1 MPDFPCARCA
11 SVAAAPLT
19 AARFGALVHQQQRL
33 DHRASGS
40 LALVAWAAA
49 GALPASTPPTRRAPI
64 PPSKPSKSAAKS
76 LECATCRVA
85 AQELA
90 LAASLVA
97 DCAESDVAALL
108 SKLPG
113 AVCEHAAATGLL
125 GHTEARVRL
134 LQPACDAAMA
144 HDRAALLRLLRNT
157 TSLASVAS
165 HCNCDGGVLPEWPE
179 ALQTFLDA
187 DALPVPAT
195 LRGKGRAAAALGGA
209 EACAADGGA
218 VDDAAA
224 ALLQLAVARS
234 DAPLV
239 KLLCAFGLCAG
250 RAAAPPSEAASEAL
264 IDALSRATPK
274 SLRALV
280 GDGGRDELV
289 RSARRMLRFHW
300 TGEAAV
306 KPG

>member
-19 AARFGALVHQQQRL
+19 AARFDSLVHHQQRL

-76 LECATCRVA
+76 LECAACRVA

-97 DCAESDVAALL
+97 DCAESDAAALI

-125 GHTEARVRL
+125 GHTDLRDHPERFFKAHRL
-134 LQPACDAAMA
+134 LARHAVEHGPGSVSYT
-144 HDRAALLRLLRNT
+144 HLTLPT
-157 TSLASVAS
+157 TPYV
-165 HCNCDGGVLPEWPE
+165 
-179 ALQTFLDA
+179 
-187 DALPVPAT
+187 
-195 LRGKGRAAAALGGA
+195 
-209 EACAADGGA
+209 
-218 VDDAAA
+218 
-224 ALLQLAVARS
+224 
-234 DAPLV
+234 
-239 KLLCAFGLCAG
+239 
-250 RAAAPPSEAASEAL
+250 
-264 IDALSRATPK
+264 
-274 SLRALV
+274 
-280 GDGGRDELV
+280 
-289 RSARRMLRFHW
+289 
-300 TGEAAV
+300 
-306 KPG
+306 